1 MLRGGLILAACAM
14 FPSASFGTIGSCL
27 DFNPGV
33 SYLSVKVDP
42 KSISPPFESPVA
54 FALVG
59 IFSEQIA
66 INNLRRKDAFF
77 DRYAIASTKAAVSA
91 ALGVGND
98 ASFLFNPL
106 ENASENDDIGLTFVP
121 SDESS
126 ILSDKRG
133 IIITNGFVNRLSEE
147 AIKTV
152 FGSVEQYKAH
162 LEELSTHDYS
172 EILTANNLPTASPE
186 TPVAVGYLLFGKDL
200 KGSDKVVSKV
210 AEFTNE
216 FLSKLLFATAHEIGH
231 IRLRHNESRFADCAS
246 FEARELAADKYAA
259 DFLANFAFRM
269 EPDEFDKQ
277 RFVNFESFFEKYGAY
292 EFSDK
297 SSRGDCS
304 YPTARKREKEVRKA
318 VYRAT
323 VKLKQQTY
331 SSADYTTPNPTS
343 VICSNGTRS
352 WRVFFGDQFFV
363 PQDEMRR
370 RSIQESKKIE
380 VE

>member
-1 MLRGGLILAACAM
+1 ML
-14 FPSASFGTIGSCL
+14 GSCL

-42 KSISPPFESPVA
+42 KLISSPFDSPVA
-54 FALVG
+54 FALTG

-66 INNLRRKDAFF
+66 INNLRRHDDFF
-77 DRYAIASTKAAVSA
+77 NRYAISSTKAAVSA

-98 ASFLFNPL
+98 ASFLFSPTD
-106 ENASENDDIGLTFVP
+106 NASANDDLSLTFVP
-121 SDESS
+121 SEESS

-133 IIITNGFVNRLSEE
+133 IIITNGFANRLSEE

-152 FGSVEQYKAH
+152 FGSVEQFKAH
-162 LEELSTHDYS
+162 LKEVSTHDYS
-172 EILTANNLPTASPE
+172 EILKANNLSTDNPD

-200 KGSDKVVSKV
+200 KGSDEVISKV

-231 IRLRHNESRFADCAS
+231 IRLRHNESKFADCAS

-259 DFLANFAFRM
+259 DFLANFVFRI

-277 RFVNFESFFEKYGAY
+277 RFVNFESFFENYGAY
-292 EFSDK
+292 EFSDR
-297 SSRGDCS
+297 SSLGDCS
-304 YPTARKREKEVRKA
+304 YPAARKREKEVRKA

-331 SSADYTTPNPTS
+331 SAADYTTPNPTS
-343 VICSNGTRS
+343 VICSDGTRS

-370 RSIQESKKIE
+370 RSIQESKKIR